1 MSKKIVLFASGSG
14 TNAENIIRY
23 FQHSTAVDVV
33 GVYTNKPKA
42 GVIARAEKL
51 GVPVRVFDK
60 PTFNDTTDIQ
70 EELKNL
76 SVNLVVLAGFLWKIP
91 DALIRD
97 FPGKIVNVHPA
108 LLPKFGGK
116 GMYGIHVHRAVLD
129 AGESKSGI
137 TIHLVNEQYDEG
149 QIVFQKDIP
158 VRNDDTP
165 ETLASR
171 IHELEY
177 NYYPAVIEQMLK
189 S

>member
-23 FQHSTAVDVV
+23 FQRSAVAEVV
-33 GVYTNKPKA
+33 GVYTNKVGA

-51 GVPVRVFDK
+51 GVPVRIFDRN
-60 PTFNDTTDIQ
+60 TFNETTAIQ
-70 EELKNL
+70 DEVKGL
-76 SVNLVVLAGFLWKIP
+76 SVDLVVLAGFLWKIP
-91 DALIRD
+91 DAFIRD
-97 FPGKIVNVHPA
+97 FPGKIVNIHPA

-116 GMYGIHVHRAVLD
+116 GMYGMHVHRAVLE

-137 TIHLVNEQYDEG
+137 TIHLVNEKYDEG
-149 QIVFQKDIP
+149 QIIFQKDLPI
-158 VRNDDTP
+158 RDDDTP

-177 NYYPAVIEQMLK
+177 NHYPAVIEKLLK